1 MTTQTLQEHR
11 AGVLKVLHFAT
22 NNAEPSRKLE
32 VVEDVEIVEIARL
45 LRVWNRLPL
54 SFRVWMIDQLEIDE
68 EKIRLGIPLK
78 KPDGRWRK
86 PKETPAETQGDLIT
100 ISLLRGRSVAYLR
113 GFRAGLEILLL
124 MQQQGP
130 SRTPLVVWSDLA
142 G

>member
-1 MTTQTLQEHR
+1 
-11 AGVLKVLHFAT
+11 VLHFAT

-100 ISLLRGRSVAYLR
+100 DIKERLRGLGDSGYDSDDEETQLLTR
-113 GFRAGLEILLL
+113 LLL
-124 MQQQGP
+124 LFGVTWPDQPGGK
-130 SRTPLVVWSDLA
+130 TA
-142 G
+142 